1 MTACKTKQILLLTVL
16 GLLMFGLTGCE
27 QPRYLVVVEN
37 DTTETI
43 NNIRFSFSGQTFPVK
58 TLEAGNQDTA
68 IFEQPPLSEELS
80 ISWQAGGQQHQ
91 QSFQTFSHVPRAHHK
106 GRVVIRINTG
116 QSAQLLYQQPDQ

>member
-27 QPRYLVVVEN
+27 QPRYLVVVKN

-68 IFEQPPLSEELS
+68 IFEQPPLGEQLS
-80 ISWQAGGQQHQ
+80 IQWQTTDGDQQ
-91 QSFQTFSHVPRAHHK
+91 QSFNTFTHIPRNHHRGK
-106 GRVVIRINTG
+106 VVIH
-116 QSAQLLYQQPDQ
+116 LLPGSQAELTYQPPK